1 MKSRYWEFYC
11 DRNKKLNNRPKMKKL
26 LKTRDKVLISLAL
39 LGDVALIA
47 YVKGQG
53 GYRKGSVFDFLDVKR
68 STLRPAVYQALKT
81 GEIEKVI
88 KDGEPYFKIAPAG
101 KEKLARYFP
110 IYKLAESGWDG
121 KWRVVIFDI
130 PEIDKKS
137 REYLRWKLLSWG
149 FGMLQKSV
157 YISPL
162 DVLADLKEYL
172 RSQKLYGKVVVF
184 EAREVFT
191 KDQRTVAGYVW
202 KLDKLNERYLRLIN
216 LIYSKNECDDKEWR
230 QRKKEIKKEFFKI
243 LIDDPILP
251 KELLPED
258 WCGDTTKKLITGL
271 I

>member
-1 MKSRYWEFYC
+1 
-11 DRNKKLNNRPKMKKL
+11 MKKL
-26 LKTRDKVLISLAL
+26 LSSRDKILISLAL
-39 LGDVALIA
+39 LGDTAIIA

-53 GYRKGSVFDFLDVKR
+53 NYRKGSIFDFLDVKKSAFRRALYR
-68 STLRPAVYQALKT
+68 SLET

-88 KDGEPYFKIAPAG
+88 KDGEPFFKIAPAG

-137 REYLRWKLLSWG
+137 REYLRWKLISWG
-149 FGMLQKSV
+149 FGKLQRSV

-162 DVLADLKEYL
+162 DVLADVKEYL
-172 RSQKLYGKVVVF
+172 KSQKLHGKVVVF
-184 EAREVFT
+184 EAKEVFT
-191 KDQRTVAGYVW
+191 KDQRVVAKYVW
-202 KLDKLNERYLRLIN
+202 KLDKLNERYLRIIN
-216 LIYSKNECDDKEWR
+216 LIYSKDECDEKEWR
-230 QRKKEIKKEFFKI
+230 QRKKEVKKDFFEI
-243 LIDDPILP
+243 LINDPILP

-258 WCGDTTKKLITGL
+258 WCGKTAKKLIAKL